1 MNPFRWIRAFWP
13 TIVATIGGVV
23 AMFVLLPL
31 RDEAG
36 PLKAIVGVV
45 KWVPLGFLAFA
56 FLYAAWVCYRLH
68 QAENGVGPICP
79 NCRGPLGQEHVKYS
93 PYRQCMLCGQNAN
106 ERHYT

>member
-1 MNPFRWIRAFWP
+1 MDAFRWIRAFWP

-23 AMFVLLPL
+23 AMFLLWPL
-31 RDEAG
+31 LGAAG
-36 PLKAIVGVV
+36 PLQPIVGVV
-45 KWVPLGFLAFA
+45 KWVPLGFLGFA
-56 FLYAAWVCYRLH
+56 LLYAAWVCYRLH

-79 NCRGPLGQEHVKYS
+79 HCGGPLGQEHVRYS